1 MINEALNL
9 NLRGGATVGKT
20 FPEPDEPIADEQI
33 TYEKRDSLKEDPGY
47 HRRRKI
53 EALKSY
59 NIQINF
65 MDRGCVIQVGC
76 KSIAFESVEQA
87 MAELVNYSKNPE
99 VVQEKWRREFGE
111 Y

>member
-1 MINEALNL
+1 MEPKLNSAEL
-9 NLRGGATVGKT
+9 
-20 FPEPDEPIADEQI
+20 EP
-33 TYEKRDSLKEDPGY
+33 TYLERAAKEDLGY
-47 HRRRKI
+47 SQRRKL